1 MPCCLKVFWWWATF
15 WQIWRNMLSI
25 ILSSKLN
32 FLIYWIFLA
41 LWLFLVL
48 VCWALYSSISLLGK
62 MAFHHCSF
70 SWFCLQATVS
80 ISLNHFHHLIHIH
93 TYTLCVYLI
102 GLYPIEKEIRSSC
115 FAACGASDLEVL
127 CSTYTS
133 WISHFWFHFQL
144 WIHKSWGHMNLI
156 HIAYKFAYIHCNAL

>member
-1 MPCCLKVFWWWATF
+1 MPCFLEVFWWWATF
-15 WQIWRNMLSI
+15 WQIWRNMLRI

-80 ISLNHFHHLIHIH
+80 ISLNHFHHLIFYPYVH
-93 TYTLCVYLI
+93 TLRLPNRPLSNWKRNQVFLFCSMWCLRFISFVFDLYKLNIPFLISFSTLN
-102 GLYPIEKEIRSSC
+102 P
-115 FAACGASDLEVL
+115 
-127 CSTYTS
+127 
-133 WISHFWFHFQL
+133 
-144 WIHKSWGHMNLI
+144 
-156 HIAYKFAYIHCNAL
+156 